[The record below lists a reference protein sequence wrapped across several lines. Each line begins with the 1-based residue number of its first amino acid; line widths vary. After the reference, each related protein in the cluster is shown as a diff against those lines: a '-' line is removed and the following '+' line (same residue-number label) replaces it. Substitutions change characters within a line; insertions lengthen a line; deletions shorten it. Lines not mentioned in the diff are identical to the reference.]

1 MVRPDFG
8 AVKGGP
14 AGMPGLIESTR
25 WDNVQIRG
33 ESRPSA
39 SHPVT
44 ARRTAT
50 VCLLKALLALASD
63 CPAAEALIESLQETD
78 QP

>member
-1 MVRPDFG
+1 
-8 AVKGGP
+8 
-14 AGMPGLIESTR
+14 MPGLIESTR

-39 SHPVT
+39 GHPMT

-50 VCLLKALLALASD
+50 VCLLKALLALAPD
-63 CPAAEALIESLQETD
+63 YPAAEAMIEGLQESD